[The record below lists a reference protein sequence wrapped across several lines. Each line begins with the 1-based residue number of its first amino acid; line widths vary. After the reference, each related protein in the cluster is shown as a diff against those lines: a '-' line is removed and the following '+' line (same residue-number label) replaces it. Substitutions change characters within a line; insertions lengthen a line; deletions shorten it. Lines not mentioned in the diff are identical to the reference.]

1 MTLKTAYQNL
11 GAVTKALYKGKFIAL
26 KFLILEKKKTCLK

>member
-26 KFLILEKKKTCLK
+26 KFILEKKKTCLK